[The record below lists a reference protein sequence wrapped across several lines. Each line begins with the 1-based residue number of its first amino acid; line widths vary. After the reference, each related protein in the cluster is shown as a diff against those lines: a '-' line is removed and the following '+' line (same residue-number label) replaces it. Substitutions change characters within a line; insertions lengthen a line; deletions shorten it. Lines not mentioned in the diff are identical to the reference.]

1 MKARGPTSVR
11 KRSACCPPRPSCR
24 GWPTPRGASISA
36 PGTGST
42 VAVAILGGRRCA
54 DRHEMSRTP
63 PSAGELVDILRS
75 RHAVVMAGRPDE
87 RRGQFTELANHC
99 RSDPYAIRPVGDQT
113 RRRSDPYDPK
123 PGNVVVVAVLGCHR
137 QVVGDRRRRDPRV
150 VDRHFLASVSKG
162 KAQSCPGMSYCFVD
176 R

>member
-1 MKARGPTSVR
+1 MLSPEAQLQGMAHPARR
-11 KRSACCPPRPSCR
+11 FDQRSQHGLDR
-24 GWPTPRGASISA
+24 GGGDPW
-36 PGTGST
+36 
-42 VAVAILGGRRCA
+42 GRRCA

-113 RRRSDPYDPK
+113 RRRSDP
-123 PGNVVVVAVLGCHR
+123 
-137 QVVGDRRRRDPRV
+137 
-150 VDRHFLASVSKG
+150 
-162 KAQSCPGMSYCFVD
+162 
-176 R
+176 